1 MISRGVKGLALV
13 VLAVSLTACSGGQA
27 ASTTAGVEP
36 YEGGE
41 ISEAQYKGIVQYAR
55 DCMEEKGYPVG
66 DVYQRED
73 ELTYTFDLDGSAA
86 EMGDVEKRQDD
97 LQVCESEM
105 NYADAEI
112 AYQDQNVLSGA
123 EREERFTEFSACM
136 AGTGVEVTAADDG
149 AAVREK
155 IRAFVDAGGA
165 EQPVMSCYDRFSVRL
180 YGFE

>member
-1 MISRGVKGLALV
+1 MNSRGVKGLALV
-13 VLAVSLTACSGGQA
+13 VLAASLAACSGSEA

-41 ISEAQYKGIVQYAR
+41 ISEAEYKGIVQYAR

-66 DVYQRED
+66 DVYQRDD
-73 ELTYTFDLDGSAA
+73 ELTYTFDLDGTLA
-86 EMGDVEKRQDD
+86 EMGDADRRQEDM
-97 LQVCESEM
+97 LACEAEM

-123 EREERFTEFSACM
+123 EREEKFAEFAECM
-136 AGTGVEVTAADDG
+136 SGAGVEVTAADDG
-149 AAVREK
+149 AAVTEK

-165 EQPVMSCYDRFSVRL
+165 EMPVMSCYDRFSVRL